1 MTLEFND
8 RLNNCLSEEAILGA
22 VYLSILADIPSW
34 LGNIQYN
41 QEVTHLLL
49 KIQYIVG
56 TEGGWITHSNWSVIG

>member
-22 VYLSILADIPSW
+22 VYLGILADIPSW